1 MSKLADT
8 HFATAGPGRASGE
21 GVPLAFGGA
30 VDQLQPGS
38 YLKLTNAKVDM
49 FKGCMRLVVQPQGS
63 IEPSTVKPF
72 EPKVI
77 LQRNECL
84 R

>member
-1 MSKLADT
+1 MVRGAC
-8 HFATAGPGRASGE
+8 
-21 GVPLAFGGA
+21 GGA

-63 IEPSTVKPF
+63 IEPSNVKPF

-77 LQRNECL
+77 LQRKECFK
-84 R
+84 